1 MDELGEDARGLL
13 QAFRAGEHPSKA
25 QREAIWNELEA
36 SGSTD
41 RPRRKVPPTSRD
53 RASAASPKLPRRSAT
68 TWMPLAA
75 LAVAAALVLVWSR
88 WGALDR
94 LSTEPSVAE
103 RPPEAAH
110 QLESRKLEGV
120 AVPLERR
127 PAAAAA
133 DGGEARE
140 VMPLDAKEVENTDAE
155 NTEARTRAP
164 SGSKTRPE
172 RPGDELGIIE
182 RAQRALREGD
192 AARALELLERHRRL
206 HPDAALAQ
214 ERELLRAQAL
224 CDTGRLGEARALAAE
239 FVAARPESAYAG
251 KMRRV
256 CVQRPSGGG
265 G

>member
-13 QAFRAGEHPSKA
+13 QAFRAQEHPSKTR
-25 QREAIWNELEA
+25 REAIWNELEA
-36 SGSTD
+36 TGSAD
-41 RPRRKVPPTSRD
+41 RPRRKIPPTSRD

-88 WGALDR
+88 WSALDR
-94 LSTEPSVAE
+94 LDTEPAVAE
-103 RPPEAAH
+103 RPSEAAH
-110 QLESRKLEGV
+110 QLESRKGLRSSGTATPSSFV
-120 AVPLERR
+120 
-127 PAAAAA
+127 AAAD
-133 DGGEARE
+133 DGGEALE
-140 VMPLDAKEVENTDAE
+140 VMPIDAKEVESTGGE
-155 NTEARTRAP
+155 NTEARTRAR
-164 SGSKTRPE
+164 SGSKTQSE
-172 RPGDELGIIE
+172 HPGDELGIIE

-192 AARALELLERHRRL
+192 AARALELLERHRRS
-206 HPDAALAQ
+206 HPDGALAQ

-256 CVQRPSGGG
+256 CVQRPGGG
-265 G
+265 

>member
-13 QAFRAGEHPSKA
+13 QAFRAQEHPSKTR
-25 QREAIWNELEA
+25 REAIWNELEA
-36 SGSTD
+36 TGSAD
-41 RPRRKVPPTSRD
+41 RPRRKIPPTSRD

-88 WGALDR
+88 WSALDR
-94 LSTEPSVAE
+94 LDTEPAVAE
-103 RPPEAAH
+103 RPSEAAH
-110 QLESRKLEGV
+110 QLESRRLEGV

-127 PAAAAA
+127 PVAAAD
-133 DGGEARE
+133 DGGEALE
-140 VMPLDAKEVENTDAE
+140 VMPIDAKEVESTGGE
-155 NTEARTRAP
+155 NTEARTRAR
-164 SGSKTRPE
+164 SGSKTQSE
-172 RPGDELGIIE
+172 HPGDELGIIE

-192 AARALELLERHRRL
+192 AARALELLERHRRS
-206 HPDAALAQ
+206 HPDGALAQ

-239 FVAARPESAYAG
+239 FLAARPESAYAG

-256 CVQRPSGGG
+256 CVQRPGGG
-265 G
+265 